1 MKRLFVILV
10 WVLVASGAWAQDDAA
25 FTNFWKLRTLH
36 NPAAAGLGSMLDV
49 NGAYRME
56 MAGFENGGQV
66 FVLQADMPLFFLS
79 PRHGVGLGFMN
90 DKIGLLS
97 NKRMWVDYAYHH
109 PFGRRHRVSGGI
121 RIALLS
127 NAFKGSGAVT
137 EGAGDNVIPSTDL
150 NGMGFDLDM
159 GLRYDCGEVW
169 HVGVACTHLLSPLV
183 SLGDEKR
190 YQVAFA
196 PTLAAM
202 GGYCLTLRNREFR
215 MMADAMVRSNFQSW
229 RADVALRVA
238 YDGSKVRMYAGLN
251 YSPTV
256 SVALLL
262 GFNFHGAKIGYSY
275 EMYTGGIAVQNGTH
289 ELTVGYELDLSVIKR
304 GRNFHQSVRWL

>member
-1 MKRLFVILV
+1 MKRLLVILV
-10 WVLVASGAWAQDDAA
+10 WVLGASGAWAQDDAA
-25 FTNFWKLRTLH
+25 FTNFWRLGTLH
-36 NPAAAGLGSMLDV
+36 NPAAAGLGTMLDI

-90 DKIGLLS
+90 DRIGLLN
-97 NKRMWVDYAYHH
+97 NKRVWVDYAYHH
-109 PFGRRHRVSGGI
+109 PFGRKWRLSGGL
-121 RIALLS
+121 RLALLS
-127 NAFKGSGAVT
+127 DAFKGSGAVT
-137 EGAGDNVIPSTDL
+137 EGSGDNVIPSTDL
-150 NGMGFDLDM
+150 NGVGFDLDV
-159 GLRYDCGEVW
+159 GLRVDYGERW
-169 HVGVACTHLLSPLV
+169 HAGLACSHVMSLVV

-190 YQVAFA
+190 YQIASS
-196 PTLAAM
+196 PTLVVM
-202 GGYCLTLRNREFR
+202 GGYCLPLRNREFKLLG
-215 MMADAMVRSNFQSW
+215 DAMVRSNFQSW
-229 RADVALRVA
+229 RADVALRMN
-238 YDGSKVRMYAGLN
+238 YEGSRMKMYAGLN

-289 ELTVGYELDLSVIKR
+289 ELTVGYELDLSIIKR
-304 GRNFHQSVRWL
+304 GRNYHQCVRWL

>member
-1 MKRLFVILV
+1 MKRLLVILV
-10 WVLVASGAWAQDDAA
+10 WVLGASGAWAQDDAA
-25 FTNFWKLRTLH
+25 FTNFWRLGTLH
-36 NPAAAGLGSMLDV
+36 NPAAAGLGTMLDI

-90 DKIGLLS
+90 DRIGLLN
-97 NKRMWVDYAYHH
+97 NKRVWVDYAYHH
-109 PFGRRHRVSGGI
+109 PFGRKWRLSGGL
-121 RIALLS
+121 RLALLS
-127 NAFKGSGAVT
+127 DAFKGSGAVT
-137 EGAGDNVIPSTDL
+137 EGSGDNVIPSTDL
-150 NGMGFDLDM
+150 NGVGFDLDV
-159 GLRYDCGEVW
+159 GLRVDYGERW
-169 HVGVACTHLLSPLV
+169 HAGLACSHVMSPVV

-190 YQVAFA
+190 YQIASS
-196 PTLAAM
+196 PTLAVM
-202 GGYCLTLRNREFR
+202 GGYCLSLRNREFR
-215 MMADAMVRSNFQSW
+215 LLGDAMVRSNFQSW
-229 RADVALRVA
+229 RADVALRMN
-238 YDGSKVRMYAGLN
+238 YEGSRMKMYAGLN

-289 ELTVGYELDLSVIKR
+289 ELTVGYELDLSIIKR
-304 GRNFHQSVRWL
+304 GRNYHQCVRWL

>member
-1 MKRLFVILV
+1 MKRLLVILV
-10 WVLVASGAWAQDDAA
+10 WVLGASGAWAQDDAA
-25 FTNFWKLRTLH
+25 FTNFWRLGTLH
-36 NPAAAGLGSMLDV
+36 NPAAAGLGTMLDI

-90 DKIGLLS
+90 DRIGLLN

-109 PFGRRHRVSGGI
+109 PFGRKWRLSGGL
-121 RIALLS
+121 RLALLS
-127 NAFKGSGAVT
+127 DAFKGSGAVT
-137 EGAGDNVIPSTDL
+137 EGSGDNVIPSTDL
-150 NGMGFDLDM
+150 NGVGFDLDV
-159 GLRYDCGEVW
+159 GLRVDYGERW
-169 HVGVACTHLLSPLV
+169 HAGLACSHVMSPVV

-190 YQVAFA
+190 YQIASS
-196 PTLAAM
+196 PTLVVM
-202 GGYCLTLRNREFR
+202 GGYCLPLRNREFKLLG
-215 MMADAMVRSNFQSW
+215 DAMVRSNFQSW
-229 RADVALRVA
+229 RADVALRMN
-238 YDGSKVRMYAGLN
+238 YEGSRMKMYAGLN

-289 ELTVGYELDLSVIKR
+289 ELTVGYELDLSIIKR
-304 GRNFHQSVRWL
+304 GRNYHQCVRWL

>member
-1 MKRLFVILV
+1 MKRLLVILV
-10 WVLVASGAWAQDDAA
+10 WVLGASGAWAQDDAA
-25 FTNFWKLRTLH
+25 FTNFWRLGTLH
-36 NPAAAGLGSMLDV
+36 NPAAAGLGTMLDI

-90 DKIGLLS
+90 DRIGLLN

-109 PFGRRHRVSGGI
+109 PFGRKWRLSGGL
-121 RIALLS
+121 RLALLS
-127 NAFKGSGAVT
+127 DAFKGSGAVT
-137 EGAGDNVIPSTDL
+137 EGSGDNVIPSTDL
-150 NGMGFDLDM
+150 NGVGFDLDV
-159 GLRYDCGEVW
+159 GLRVDYGERW
-169 HVGVACTHLLSPLV
+169 HAGLACSHVMSPVV

-190 YQVAFA
+190 YQIASS
-196 PTLAAM
+196 PTLAVM
-202 GGYCLTLRNREFR
+202 GGYCLPLRNREFKLLG
-215 MMADAMVRSNFQSW
+215 DAMVRSNFQSW
-229 RADVALRVA
+229 RADVALRMN
-238 YDGSKVRMYAGLN
+238 YEGSRMKMYAGLN